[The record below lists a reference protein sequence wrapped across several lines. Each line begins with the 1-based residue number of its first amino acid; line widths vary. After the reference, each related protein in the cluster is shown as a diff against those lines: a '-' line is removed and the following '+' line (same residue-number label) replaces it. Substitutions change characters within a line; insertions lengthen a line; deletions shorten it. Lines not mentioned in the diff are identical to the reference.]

1 MMQGLFLVPTPIG
14 NLEDITLRAIRI
26 LSQSRC
32 ILAEDTRVSGKLLQ
46 HLDIKTPLKSYHDHN
61 KERVTQTYIEE
72 LKAGNAVSLITDAG
86 TPGIADPAFFIVRE
100 ALAQNVPV
108 IPLPGPTAFVPALI
122 CSGLPTDRFIFE
134 NFLPPKSSKRK
145 RFFQSLKDEKRT
157 VIFYESPHRIEKV
170 VKELAM
176 ILPHASIAIGR
187 EISKI
192 HEEFLR
198 GTPLGIADILSHRKL
213 KGEIV
218 VMINTDFKD
227 TRSVFS

>member
-14 NLEDITLRAIRI
+14 NLEDITLRSIRI

-32 ILAEDTRVSGKLLQ
+32 ILAEDTRVSGKLLH
-46 HLDIKTPLKSYHDHN
+46 HLKIRTPLKSYHDHN
-61 KERVTQTYIEE
+61 KERVTQKYIEE
-72 LKAGNAVSLITDAG
+72 LKEGNAVSLITDAG

-100 ALAQNVPV
+100 ALAQNIPV

-198 GTPLGIADILSHRKL
+198 GTPLSIADILSHRKL